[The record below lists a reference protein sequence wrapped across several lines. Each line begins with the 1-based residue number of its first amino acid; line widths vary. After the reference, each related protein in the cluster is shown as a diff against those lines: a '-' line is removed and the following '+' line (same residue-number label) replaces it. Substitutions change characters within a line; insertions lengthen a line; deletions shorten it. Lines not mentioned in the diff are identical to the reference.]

1 MHRLGAVA
9 HKSSTRLCTGSR
21 EAVLLSAGR
30 QQRIGAGAGTCM
42 PASAPRARSRD
53 TLVPSPPRRVRTD
66 VRRCR
71 AHVVRRWEPSRESG
85 RALVGTDMIKV
96 LANRKPVPAA
106 DGCRILCNLSVAAG
120 ILVTHTVDICAM
132 RANSQSQA
140 FEAKLARLMW
150 QAGKRCYRRRPRR
163 R

>member
-53 TLVPSPPRRVRTD
+53 TLVPSPPCRVRTD